1 VIKKMWTVTYV
12 MLAGGVS
19 ALLLALFYF
28 FIDVWGHKNWTLFFR
43 VFGMNSI
50 TIYMADRI
58 IDFRGISHFFFNWIS
73 VHFSETWGPVF
84 IAGGILFLQW
94 ALMYVLYKKRIF
106 LRV

>member
-1 VIKKMWTVTYV
+1 MWTASYVIK
-12 MLAGGVS
+12 AGGVS

-28 FIDVWGHKNWTLFFR
+28 VIDVKGSKGWTLFFR

-58 IDFRGISHFFFNWIS
+58 IDFHDISGFFLNFTS
-73 VHFSETWGPVF
+73 VHISEQWGAVF
-84 IAGGILFLQW
+84 VTSGVLVLQW
-94 ALMYVLYKKRIF
+94 ALMLFLYRRKIF